1 MDKIISVPTA
11 KMTREEWLEARKG
24 GIGGSD
30 AAGIVGLSAY
40 SSPYSV
46 WADKTGRMPDKEDT
60 EAMRIGRDLEQYV
73 AERFCEATGEKVQ
86 RRNAILINPKY
97 PFAHANVDR
106 LVVGEDAGLECKTT
120 SMLNVKHFKDGVDF
134 PERYYVQCVHYL
146 AVTGCHHWYLAVL
159 VLGEGLH
166 IYTMDRDEDEIR
178 ALMEAEKRFYEDYIL
193 TDCPPPVDGSSAT
206 SEAISATFHGGDGGT
221 VALIGRES
229 LMQEYA
235 DIKAGIKEQEE
246 RLTEIENIIKTD
258 IGDADGGECEGFKV
272 SWKPQTRKT
281 FDAKKFAADNP
292 TANLA
297 PYYKESS
304 SRPFKVTA
312 KKGA

>member
-1 MDKIISVPTA
+1 MDKLITIST
-11 KMTREEWLEARKG
+11 KDMSREEWLRERKKR
-24 GIGGSD
+24 IGGSD
-30 AAGIVGLSAY
+30 AAAIVGLSAY

-46 WADKTGRMPDKEDT
+46 WADKTGRLQDKEDT

-73 AERFCEATGEKVQ
+73 ADRFCEATGKKVQ

-120 SMLNVKHFKDGVDF
+120 SVLNVKHFKEGVDF
-134 PERYYVQCVHYL
+134 PERYYCQCVHYL
-146 AVTGCHHWYLAVL
+146 AVTGCQRLYLAVL

-166 IYTMDRDEDEIR
+166 CYTLERDEDEIR
-178 ALMEAEKRFYEDYIL
+178 ALMEAEERFYNDYVA
-193 TDCPPPVDGSSAT
+193 TDCPPPVDGTEAT

-221 VALIGRES
+221 VALIGREI
-229 LMQEYA
+229 LIREYM
-235 DIKAGIKEQEE
+235 DIKAGIKAQEE
-246 RLTEIENIIKTD
+246 RLGEIENILKAD

>member
-1 MDKIISVPTA
+1 MDKLITIST
-11 KMTREEWLEARKG
+11 KDMSREEWLAERRKRN
-24 GIGGSD
+24 GGSD
-30 AAGIVGLSAY
+30 AAAIVGMSAHR
-40 SSPYSV
+40 SPYSV
-46 WADKTGRMPDKEDT
+46 WAEKTGRLPDKEDT

-73 AERFCEATGEKVQ
+73 AQRFCYATGKKVQ

-120 SMLNVKHFKDGVDF
+120 SILNVRHFKEGVDF

-146 AVTGCHHWYLAVL
+146 AITGCQRWYLSVL

-166 IYTMDRDEDEIR
+166 IYTLERDEDEIR

-193 TDCPPPVDGSSAT
+193 TDCPPPVDGAEAT
-206 SEAISATFHGGDGGT
+206 SEAISSVYSGGDGGT

-229 LMQEYA
+229 LIREYME
-235 DIKAGIKEQEE
+235 IKAGIKAQEA
-246 RLTEIENIIKTD
+246 RLTEIENIIKAD
-258 IGDADGGECEGFKV
+258 IGDADGGECDGWKV
-272 SWKPQTRKT
+272 SWKPQTRRT
-281 FDAKKFAADNP
+281 FDAKKYAADNP